1 MSPGVPRIFMRA
13 WNLIRTQRNEQV
25 VDAIRSSLASCGR
38 ETLIHPTVVIVA
50 PENVH
55 IGEHVLV
62 GPGGWISA
70 VNTSI
75 SIGGHV
81 MMAPYV
87 ALVAGNHNTS
97 VVGRFMDEVDE
108 KHPEDDQPI
117 VIDDDVWLGMRAIVL
132 KGVTIGRGSV
142 VSAGSV
148 VTHDVVPYSVVAG
161 VPARLVRVRF
171 DREQIE
177 RHERELYGRVV
188 TTQGTH
194 SHPARD
200 AP

>member
-1 MSPGVPRIFMRA
+1 MRA
-13 WNLIRTQRNEQV
+13 WNLIRASRNAQI
-25 VDAIRSSLASCGR
+25 ANATRSSLASCGP
-38 ETLIHPTVVIVA
+38 ETLIHPSVVVVA
-50 PENVH
+50 PENVR

-108 KHPEDDQPI
+108 KRPEDDQPI
-117 VIDDDVWLGMRAIVL
+117 VIEDDVRLGMRAIVL

-148 VTHDVVPYSVVAG
+148 VTRDVAPYSVVAG
-161 VPARLVRVRF
+161 APGRVIHERF

-177 RHERELYGRVV
+177 RHERALYGRVI
-188 TTQGTH
+188 TTATTVPG
-194 SHPARD
+194 SSPADD